1 MKGTYGPQKGQNER
15 RKGPQ
20 KAKMKG
26 KEPPKGQNERKE
38 ATKRH
43 K

>member
-1 MKGTYGPQKGQNER
+1 MKGKKPPKGTNER

-20 KAKMKG
+20 KDKMKG

-38 ATKRH
+38 ATKRL